1 MTTDSITMNISHF
14 QSDLPDMEFNLFELF
29 NLTNHLEKAPEYG
42 LDKETVSSLLQ
53 EVNRLA
59 DDHLAK
65 TFSDKSFALPQYNVT
80 DNSVILDKELK
91 NSFEKYLSGGW
102 NEIGIAKE
110 LGGNPVPQ
118 LLQWALNEILVGAN
132 PALFLYI
139 TMMSFANLLVA
150 EGNPQQREWAK
161 YMFDKKWCATM
172 MLTEADAGS
181 DVGAGRTKATP
192 REDGSWSLVGSKRFI
207 TSGEHDLS
215 ENIIHLV
222 LARPEGAKLGTKG
235 LSLFVVPKFL
245 ILEDGKL
252 GERNGIYA
260 SSLEQKMGIKYSAT
274 CEMQLGEK
282 EECIGFLLGDK
293 HDGIQQMF
301 KIIES
306 ARMMVGV
313 KAIATLSTAYLGAL
327 KYAKERV
334 QGFHITDTNRSL
346 GQVAIIE
353 HLQVKQDLAFLK
365 VMSEG
370 LRSLVMFTASIQ
382 DEILLNPADASLH
395 SLNDLLLPVLKG
407 YGSETAYRLI
417 GEKALSIYG
426 GSGYTTDWPLEQYLR
441 DAKIDTL
448 YEGTTNI
455 QSNDL
460 FFRKIVKDQGVGLY
474 SLLTRFE
481 SRISYPVEITHE
493 VSVFRDACQAYQS
506 VVEHMVGLT
515 MESVTDPSKL
525 NLITTKTNKLLNF
538 TGELL
543 LGWLVLESYAIA
555 SERKLSDEITNGKL
569 LNVKTF
575 HREVLANFV
584 AEIMQL
590 SKEDSYTPY
599 LDNFKF

>member
-1 MTTDSITMNISHF
+1 MNISHF
-14 QSDLPDMEFNLFELF
+14 QSDLPDMEFNLFTLF
-29 NLTNHLEKAPEYG
+29 NLENLLDKMPELG
-42 LDKETVSSLLQ
+42 MDKETVISLLN

-59 DDHLAK
+59 DEDLAK
-65 TFSDKSFALPQYNVT
+65 TFSDKSFAAPYFDKETKNV
-80 DNSVILDKELK
+80 VLDPELK
-91 NSFEKYLSGGW
+91 NSFEKYLAGGW
-102 NEIGIAKE
+102 NELGMAKE
-110 LGGNPVPQ
+110 LGGTPVPQ
-118 LLQWALNEILVGAN
+118 LLQWSINEILVGAN

-139 TMMSFANLLVA
+139 TMMSFANLLVV
-150 EGNPQQREWAK
+150 EGNTKQREWAK
-161 YMFDKKWCATM
+161 LMFEKKWCATM

-181 DVGAGRTKATP
+181 DVGAGRTKATL
-192 REDGSWSLVGSKRFI
+192 RDDGSWSLTGSKRFI

-215 ENIIHLV
+215 DNIMHFV

-235 LSLFVVPKFL
+235 LSLFVVPKFH
-245 ILEDGKL
+245 ILEDGSL

-282 EECIGFLLGDK
+282 EECIGYLLGDK
-293 HDGIQQMF
+293 HDGIKQMF
-301 KIIES
+301 KIIEN

-334 QGFHITDTNRSL
+334 QGFQITDTNRMQ

-353 HLQVKQDLAFLK
+353 HLQVKQDLALLK

-370 LRSLVMFTASIQ
+370 LRSLIMFTASVQ
-382 DEILLNPADASLH
+382 DEIISDPADVALH
-395 SLNDLLLPVLKG
+395 SLNDFLLPVLKG

-426 GSGYTTDWPLEQYLR
+426 GSGYTSDWPLEQYLR

-455 QSNDL
+455 QANDL
-460 FFRKIVKDQGVGLY
+460 FFRKIIKDQGVGL
-474 SLLTRFE
+474 SALLSRFQ
-481 SRISYPVEITHE
+481 SRGSYPVEISHE
-493 VSVFRDACQAYQS
+493 VGIFKDSCLAYQN
-506 VVEHMVGLT
+506 VVEYMVGLT
-515 MESVTDPSKL
+515 MESVANPALL
-525 NLITTKTNKLLNF
+525 NLLTTKTNKLLNF

-543 LGWLVLESYAIA
+543 LGWLVIESYAVASEQKLPEEIIA
-555 SERKLSDEITNGKL
+555 SKL

-575 HREVLANFV
+575 QREVLAKYVTEINLLTKDDDYSTYLENFR
-584 AEIMQL
+584 
-590 SKEDSYTPY
+590 
-599 LDNFKF
+599 F